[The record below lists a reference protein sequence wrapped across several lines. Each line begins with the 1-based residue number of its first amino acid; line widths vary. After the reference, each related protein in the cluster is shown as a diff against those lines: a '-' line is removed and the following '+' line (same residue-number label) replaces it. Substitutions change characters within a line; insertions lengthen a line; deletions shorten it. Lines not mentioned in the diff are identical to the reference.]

1 MIQISNATKRF
12 DQKVAISS
20 LSLDIDTG
28 VIGLVGQNG
37 AGKST
42 LLRMIAGVYQ
52 VDEGKILVDSFL
64 STSKE
69 SKELVFFLPDDPYA
83 PINSDIKSVLEFY
96 KLFYNVDEDIFDNLV
111 DKFTLPRN
119 VKINKFSKG
128 MKRLLFIA
136 LSLSIN
142 CRYLLLDEAF
152 DGLDPL
158 VLETVKE
165 QIVRICRDK
174 EKTVVVSS
182 HNVTALEK
190 LVDKFVVIH
199 DGRLSKDGD
208 LDSLGETF
216 VKYQAIFKEA
226 VDEETLTQLGL
237 NVLSYRKAGSIHNF
251 VINNSK
257 NVDVEKI
264 LDRLNPTLLENIAI
278 DANEI
283 ILLQMALAKKESK
296 HHEKA

>member
-20 LSLDIDTG
+20 LSLDIDAG

-83 PINSDIKSVLEFY
+83 PINSDINSVLEFY
-96 KLFYNVDEDIFDNLV
+96 KLFYDVDEDIFDNLV
-111 DKFTLPRN
+111 DKFTLPRK

-165 QIVRICRDK
+165 QIVRICKDK
-174 EKTVVVSS
+174 DKTVVVSS

-216 VKYQAIFKEA
+216 VKYQAIFKEPT
-226 VDEETLTQLGL
+226 DEETLTQLGL
-237 NVLSYRKAGSIHNF
+237 NVVSYRKAGSIHNF
-251 VINNSK
+251 VVNNSK
-257 NVDVEKI
+257 NIDVEKI
-264 LDRLNPTLLENIAI
+264 LDKLSPTLLENIAI

>member
-64 STSKE
+64 NTSKE

-83 PINSDIKSVLEFY
+83 PINSDINSVLEFY
-96 KLFYNVDEDIFDNLV
+96 KLFYDVDEDIFDNLV
-111 DKFTLPRN
+111 DKFTLPRK

-165 QIVRICRDK
+165 QIVRICKDK
-174 EKTVVVSS
+174 DKTVVVSS

-199 DGRLSKDGD
+199 EGRLSKDGD

-257 NVDVEKI
+257 NVDVEKL
-264 LDRLNPTLLENIAI
+264 LDKLNPTLLENIAI

>member
-20 LSLDIDTG
+20 LSLDIDAG

-64 STSKE
+64 NTSKE

-83 PINSDIKSVLEFY
+83 PINSDINSVLEFY
-96 KLFYNVDEDIFDNLV
+96 KLFYDVDEDIFDNLV
-111 DKFTLPRN
+111 DKFTLPRK

-165 QIVRICRDK
+165 QIVRICKDK
-174 EKTVVVSS
+174 DKTVVVSS

-237 NVLSYRKAGSIHNF
+237 NVVSYRKAGSIHNF

-257 NVDVEKI
+257 NIDVEKI
-264 LDRLNPTLLENIAI
+264 LDKLNPTLLENIAI

>member
-1 MIQISNATKRF
+1 MIQIKNATKRF
-12 DQKVAISS
+12 EQKTAVSS
-20 LSLDIDTG
+20 LSLDIESG

-42 LLRMIAGVYQ
+42 LLRMIAGVYRS
-52 VDEGKILVDSFL
+52 DEGNIYVDSFK

-83 PINSDIKSVLEFY
+83 PLNADARSVKEFY
-96 KLFYNVDEDIFDNLV
+96 QLFYFVDEDIFENLI
-111 DKFTLPRN
+111 DKFKLPRN
-119 VKINKFSKG
+119 VRITKFSKG

-136 LSLSIN
+136 LALSISSK
-142 CRYLLLDEAF
+142 YLLLDEAF

-165 QIVRICRDK
+165 QIVRICKDK
-174 EKTVVVSS
+174 DKTVVVSS

-190 LVDKFVVIH
+190 LVDKFVIIH
-199 DGRLSKDGD
+199 DGRLSNDGD

-216 VKYQAIFKEA
+216 VKYQAIFNEPC
-226 VDEETLTQLGL
+226 DEETLSELGL
-237 NVLSYRKAGSIHNF
+237 SVLSYRKAGSIHNF
-251 VINNSK
+251 VINNTDGK
-257 NVDVEKI
+257 DVEVALAK
-264 LDRLNPTLLENIAI
+264 LKPSLLETVAI

-283 ILLQMALAKKESK
+283 ILLQMALANKENK

>member
-83 PINSDIKSVLEFY
+83 PINSDINSVLEFY
-96 KLFYNVDEDIFDNLV
+96 KLFYDVDEDIFDNLV
-111 DKFTLPRN
+111 DKFTLPRK

-165 QIVRICRDK
+165 QIVRICKDK
-174 EKTVVVSS
+174 DKTVVVSS

-199 DGRLSKDGD
+199 DGHLSKDGD

-257 NVDVEKI
+257 NTDVEKI
-264 LDRLNPTLLENIAI
+264 LDKLNPTLLENIAI

>member
-1 MIQISNATKRF
+1 MIQINNATKRF
-12 DQKVAISS
+12 DQKTAISS
-20 LSLDIDTG
+20 LSLDIDSG

-42 LLRMIAGVYQ
+42 LLRMIAGVYNA
-52 VDEGKILVDSFL
+52 DKGEILVDSFP

-69 SKELVFFLPDDPYA
+69 SKELIFFLPDDPFA
-83 PINSDIKSVLEFY
+83 PINSNIAAVKEFY
-96 KLFYNVDEDIFDNLV
+96 QLFYCVDEDIFENLI
-111 DKFTLPRN
+111 DKFNLPRN
-119 VKINKFSKG
+119 VRVTKFSKG
-128 MKRLLFIA
+128 MRRLLFIA
-136 LSLSIN
+136 LSLSIS

-165 QIVRICRDK
+165 QIVRICKDK

-190 LVDKFVVIH
+190 LVDKFVIIH
-199 DGRLSKDGD
+199 DGRLSNDGD
-208 LDSLGETF
+208 LYSLCETF
-216 VKYQAIFKEA
+216 IKYQAIFDKA
-226 VDEETLTQLGL
+226 CDEETLLELGL

-251 VINNSK
+251 VINNK
-257 NVDVEKI
+257 ENKDVEKI
-264 LDRLNPTLLENIAI
+264 LSTLKPSLLETVAI

-283 ILLQMALAKKESK
+283 ILLQMAMANKEDK

>member
-1 MIQISNATKRF
+1 MIQINNATKRF
-12 DQKVAISS
+12 DQKTAISS
-20 LSLDIDTG
+20 LSLDIDSG

-42 LLRMIAGVYQ
+42 LLRMIAGVYNA
-52 VDEGKILVDSFL
+52 DKGEILVDSFP

-69 SKELVFFLPDDPYA
+69 SKELIFFLPDDPFA
-83 PINSDIKSVLEFY
+83 PINSNIAAVKEFY
-96 KLFYNVDEDIFDNLV
+96 QLFYCVDEDIFENLI
-111 DKFTLPRN
+111 DKFNLPRN
-119 VKINKFSKG
+119 VRVTKFSKG
-128 MKRLLFIA
+128 MRRLLFIA
-136 LSLSIN
+136 LSLSIS

-165 QIVRICRDK
+165 QIVRICKDK

-199 DGRLSKDGD
+199 DGQLSNDGD
-208 LDSLGETF
+208 IDSLGETF
-216 VKYQAIFKEA
+216 LKYQAIFAEPC
-226 VDEETLTQLGL
+226 DEETLLELGL

-251 VINNSK
+251 VIDNKDNK
-257 NVDVEKI
+257 NIENVLAK
-264 LDRLNPTLLENIAI
+264 LKPSLLETVAI

-296 HHEKA
+296 HYEKA

>member
-64 STSKE
+64 NTSKE

-83 PINSDIKSVLEFY
+83 PINSDINSVLEFY
-96 KLFYNVDEDIFDNLV
+96 KLFYDVDEDIFDNLV
-111 DKFTLPRN
+111 DKFTLPRK

-165 QIVRICRDK
+165 QIVRICKDK
-174 EKTVVVSS
+174 DKTVVVSS

-199 DGRLSKDGD
+199 DGHLSKDGD

-257 NVDVEKI
+257 NIDVEKI
-264 LDRLNPTLLENIAI
+264 LDKLNPTLLENIAI

>member
-64 STSKE
+64 NTSKE

-83 PINSDIKSVLEFY
+83 PINSDINSVLEFY
-96 KLFYNVDEDIFDNLV
+96 KLFYDVDEDIFDNLV
-111 DKFTLPRN
+111 DKFTLPRK

-165 QIVRICRDK
+165 QIVRICKDK
-174 EKTVVVSS
+174 DKTVVVSS

-257 NVDVEKI
+257 NIDVEKI
-264 LDRLNPTLLENIAI
+264 LDKLNPTLLENIAI

>member
-64 STSKE
+64 NTSKE

-83 PINSDIKSVLEFY
+83 PINSDINSVLEFY
-96 KLFYNVDEDIFDNLV
+96 KLFYDVDEDIFDNLV
-111 DKFTLPRN
+111 DKFTLPRK

-165 QIVRICRDK
+165 QIVRICKDK

-264 LDRLNPTLLENIAI
+264 LDKLNPTLLENIAI

>member
-64 STSKE
+64 NTSKE

-83 PINSDIKSVLEFY
+83 PINSDINSVLEFY
-96 KLFYNVDEDIFDNLV
+96 KLFYDVDEDIFDNLV
-111 DKFTLPRN
+111 DKFTLPRK

-165 QIVRICRDK
+165 QIVRICKDK
-174 EKTVVVSS
+174 DKTVVVSS

-257 NVDVEKI
+257 NVDVEKL
-264 LDRLNPTLLENIAI
+264 LDKLNPTLLENIAI

>member
-1 MIQISNATKRF
+1 MIQIKNATKRF
-12 DQKVAISS
+12 DQKTAVSS
-20 LSLDIDTG
+20 LSLDIDSG
-28 VIGLVGQNG
+28 IIGLVGHNG

-42 LLRMIAGVYQ
+42 LLRMIAGVYN
-52 VDEGKILVDSFL
+52 VDEGEIYVDSFI
-64 STSKE
+64 SASKE
-69 SKELVFFLPDDPYA
+69 SKELVFFLPDDPYT
-83 PINSDIKSVLEFY
+83 PINSEIKSVKEFY
-96 KLFYNVDEDIFDNLV
+96 QLFYNLDDDIFENLI
-111 DKFTLPRN
+111 DKFDLPRK

-128 MKRLLFIA
+128 MKRLLFVA
-136 LSLSIN
+136 LSLSID

-165 QIVRICRDK
+165 QIVRICKDK

-190 LVDKFVVIH
+190 LVDKFIVIH
-199 DGRLSKDGD
+199 DGKLSNDGD

-216 VKYQAIFKEA
+216 IKYQAIFEKDT
-226 VDEETLTQLGL
+226 DEETLIELGL

-251 VINNSK
+251 VIDNKENQ
-257 NVDVEKI
+257 NIEKI
-264 LDRLNPTLLENIAI
+264 LSSLKPSLLETVAI

-283 ILLQMALAKKESK
+283 ILLQMALAKKENK

>member
-64 STSKE
+64 NTSKE

-83 PINSDIKSVLEFY
+83 PINSDINSVLEFY
-96 KLFYNVDEDIFDNLV
+96 KLFYDVDEDIFDNLV
-111 DKFTLPRN
+111 DKFTLPRK

-165 QIVRICRDK
+165 QIVRICKDK

-199 DGRLSKDGD
+199 DGHLSKDGD

-257 NVDVEKI
+257 NVDVEKL
-264 LDRLNPTLLENIAI
+264 LDKLNPTLLENIAI

>member
-1 MIQISNATKRF
+1 MIQINNATKRF
-12 DQKVAISS
+12 DQKTAISS

-52 VDEGKILVDSFL
+52 VDEGEILVDSFL

-83 PINSDIKSVLEFY
+83 PINSDIHSVKEFY
-96 KLFYNVDEDIFDNLV
+96 ELFYKVDEDIFDNLI
-111 DKFTLPRN
+111 DKFNLPRK

-136 LSLSIN
+136 LSLSID
-142 CRYLLLDEAF
+142 CKYLLLDEAF

-165 QIVRICRDK
+165 QIVRICKDK
-174 EKTVVVSS
+174 EKTVLVSS

-190 LVDKFVVIH
+190 LVDKFVIIH
-199 DGRLSKDGD
+199 DGQLSSDGD

-216 VKYQAIFKEA
+216 IKYQAIFGKDT
-226 VDEETLTQLGL
+226 DEETLIELGL

-251 VINNSK
+251 VINNK
-257 NVDVEKI
+257 NNEDVEKI
-264 LDRLNPTLLENIAI
+264 LSKLNPTLLETVAI

-283 ILLQMALAKKESK
+283 ILLQMALAKKENK

>member
-20 LSLDIDTG
+20 LSLDIDAG

-64 STSKE
+64 NTSKE

-83 PINSDIKSVLEFY
+83 PINSDINSVLEFY
-96 KLFYNVDEDIFDNLV
+96 KLFYDVDEDIFDNLV
-111 DKFTLPRN
+111 DKFTLPRK

-165 QIVRICRDK
+165 QIVRICKDK
-174 EKTVVVSS
+174 DKTVVVSS

-199 DGRLSKDGD
+199 DGCLSKDGD

-237 NVLSYRKAGSIHNF
+237 NVVSYRKAGSIHNF

-257 NVDVEKI
+257 NIDVEKI
-264 LDRLNPTLLENIAI
+264 LDKLNPTLLENIAI

>member
-64 STSKE
+64 NTSKE

-83 PINSDIKSVLEFY
+83 PINSDINSVLEFY
-96 KLFYNVDEDIFDNLV
+96 KLFYDVDEDIFDNLV
-111 DKFTLPRN
+111 DKFTLPRK

-165 QIVRICRDK
+165 QIVRICKDK
-174 EKTVVVSS
+174 DKTVVVSS

-264 LDRLNPTLLENIAI
+264 LDKLNPTLLENIAI

>member
-64 STSKE
+64 NTSKE

-83 PINSDIKSVLEFY
+83 PINSDINSVLEFY
-96 KLFYNVDEDIFDNLV
+96 KLFYDVDEDIFDNLV
-111 DKFTLPRN
+111 DKFTLPRK

-165 QIVRICRDK
+165 QIVRICKDK
-174 EKTVVVSS
+174 DKTVVVSS

-199 DGRLSKDGD
+199 EGRLSKDGD

-257 NVDVEKI
+257 NADVEKL
-264 LDRLNPTLLENIAI
+264 LDKLNPTLLENIAI

>member
-64 STSKE
+64 NTSKE

-83 PINSDIKSVLEFY
+83 PINSDVNSVLEFY
-96 KLFYNVDEDIFDNLV
+96 KLFYDVDEDIFDNLV
-111 DKFTLPRN
+111 DKFTLPRK

-165 QIVRICRDK
+165 QIVRICKDK

-237 NVLSYRKAGSIHNF
+237 NVVSYRKAGSIHNF

-257 NVDVEKI
+257 NKDVEKI
-264 LDRLNPTLLENIAI
+264 LDKLNPTLLENIAI

>member
-12 DQKVAISS
+12 DQKIAISS

-28 VIGLVGQNG
+28 VVGLVGQNG

-165 QIVRICRDK
+165 QIVRICKDK

>member
-64 STSKE
+64 NTSKE

-83 PINSDIKSVLEFY
+83 PINSDINSVLEFY
-96 KLFYNVDEDIFDNLV
+96 KLFYDVDEDIFDNLV
-111 DKFTLPRN
+111 DRFTLPRK

-165 QIVRICRDK
+165 QIVRICKDK

-264 LDRLNPTLLENIAI
+264 LDKLNPTLLENIAI

>member
-1 MIQISNATKRF
+1 MIQINNATKRF
-12 DQKVAISS
+12 DQKTAISS

-52 VDEGKILVDSFL
+52 VDEGEILVDSFL
-64 STSKE
+64 STFKE
-69 SKELVFFLPDDPYA
+69 SKELVFFLPDDPYT
-83 PINSDIKSVLEFY
+83 PINSDAKSVKEFY
-96 KLFYNVDEDIFDNLV
+96 KLFYNVDEDIYESLV
-111 DKFTLPRN
+111 DKFNLPRKVN
-119 VKINKFSKG
+119 INKFSKG

-142 CRYLLLDEAF
+142 CKYLLLDEAF

-165 QIVRICRDK
+165 QIVRICKDK

-199 DGRLSKDGD
+199 DGQLSNDGD

-216 VKYQAIFKEA
+216 IKYQAIFEKEA
-226 VDEETLTQLGL
+226 DEETLIELGL

-251 VINNSK
+251 VIDNKDNK
-257 NVDVEKI
+257 DVAKI
-264 LDRLNPTLLENIAI
+264 LAKLNPSLLENIAI

-283 ILLQMALAKKESK
+283 ILLQMALAKKENK

>member
-1 MIQISNATKRF
+1 MIQINNATKRF
-12 DQKVAISS
+12 DEKVAVSS
-20 LSLDIDTG
+20 LSLDIESG

-42 LLRMIAGVYQ
+42 LLRMIAGVYRT
-52 VDEGKILVDSFL
+52 DEGEILIDSL
-64 STSKE
+64 PSTSKR
-69 SKELVFFLPDDPYA
+69 SKELVFFLPDDPYS
-83 PINSDIKSVLEFY
+83 PINSDINSVKEFY
-96 KLFYNVDEDIFDNLV
+96 QLFYFVDEDIFDNLI
-111 DKFTLPRN
+111 DKFNLPRR

-128 MKRLLFIA
+128 MRRLLFIA
-136 LSLSIN
+136 LSLSIS

-165 QIVRICRDK
+165 QIVRICKDK

-190 LVDKFVVIH
+190 LVDKFVIIH
-199 DGRLSKDGD
+199 DGRLSNDGD

-216 VKYQAIFKEA
+216 IKYQAIFDKA
-226 VDEETLTQLGL
+226 CDEETLLELGL

-251 VINNSK
+251 VINNK
-257 NVDVEKI
+257 ENKDVEKI
-264 LDRLNPTLLENIAI
+264 LSTLKPSLLETVAI

-283 ILLQMALAKKESK
+283 ILLQMAMANKEDK

>member
-1 MIQISNATKRF
+1 MIQINNATKRF
-12 DQKVAISS
+12 DEKVAVSS
-20 LSLDIDTG
+20 LSLDIESG

-42 LLRMIAGVYQ
+42 LLRMIAGVYRA
-52 VDEGKILVDSFL
+52 DEGEILIDSL
-64 STSKE
+64 PSTSKR
-69 SKELVFFLPDDPYA
+69 SKEFVFFLPDDPYA
-83 PINSDIKSVLEFY
+83 PINSDINSVKEFY
-96 KLFYNVDEDIFDNLV
+96 QLFYFVDEDIFDNLI
-111 DKFTLPRN
+111 DKFNLPRR

-128 MKRLLFIA
+128 MRRLLFIA
-136 LSLSIN
+136 LSLSIS

-165 QIVRICRDK
+165 QIVRICKDK

-190 LVDKFVVIH
+190 LVDKFVIIH
-199 DGRLSKDGD
+199 DGRLSNDGD

-216 VKYQAIFKEA
+216 IKYQAIFDKA
-226 VDEETLTQLGL
+226 CDEETLLELGL

-251 VINNSK
+251 VINNK
-257 NVDVEKI
+257 ENKDVEKI
-264 LDRLNPTLLENIAI
+264 LSTLKPSLLETVAI

-283 ILLQMALAKKESK
+283 ILLQMAMANKEDK

>member
-64 STSKE
+64 NTSKE

-83 PINSDIKSVLEFY
+83 PINSDINSVLEFY
-96 KLFYNVDEDIFDNLV
+96 KLFYDVDEDIFDNLV
-111 DKFTLPRN
+111 DKFTLPRK

-165 QIVRICRDK
+165 QIVRICKDK
-174 EKTVVVSS
+174 DKTVVVSS

-199 DGRLSKDGD
+199 DGHLSKDGD

-216 VKYQAIFKEA
+216 VKYQAIFKEV

-237 NVLSYRKAGSIHNF
+237 NVISYRKAGSIHNF

-264 LDRLNPTLLENIAI
+264 LDKLNPTLLENIAI

>member
-64 STSKE
+64 NTSKE

-83 PINSDIKSVLEFY
+83 PINSDINSVLEFY
-96 KLFYNVDEDIFDNLV
+96 KLFYDVDEDIFDNLV
-111 DKFTLPRN
+111 DKFTLPRK

-165 QIVRICRDK
+165 QIVRICKDK
-174 EKTVVVSS
+174 DKTVVVSS

-257 NVDVEKI
+257 NTDVEKI
-264 LDRLNPTLLENIAI
+264 LDKLNPTLLENIAI

>member
-64 STSKE
+64 NTSKE

-83 PINSDIKSVLEFY
+83 PINSDVNSVLEFY
-96 KLFYNVDEDIFDNLV
+96 ELFYQVDEDIFDNLV
-111 DKFTLPRN
+111 DKFTLPRK

-165 QIVRICRDK
+165 QIVRICKDK

-190 LVDKFVVIH
+190 LVNKFVVIH

-226 VDEETLTQLGL
+226 ADEETLTQLGL

-257 NVDVEKI
+257 NVNVEKI
-264 LDRLNPTLLENIAI
+264 LDKLNPTLLENIAI

-283 ILLQMALAKKESK
+283 ILLQIALAKKESK

>member
-1 MIQISNATKRF
+1 MIQINNATKRF
-12 DQKVAISS
+12 DQKTAISS

-52 VDEGKILVDSFL
+52 VDEGEILVDSFL

-69 SKELVFFLPDDPYA
+69 SKELVFFLPDDPYT
-83 PINSDIKSVLEFY
+83 PINSDAKSVKEFY
-96 KLFYNVDEDIFDNLV
+96 KLFYNVDEDIYESLV
-111 DKFTLPRN
+111 DKFNLPRKVN
-119 VKINKFSKG
+119 INKFSKG

-142 CRYLLLDEAF
+142 CKYLLLDEAF

-165 QIVRICRDK
+165 QIVRICKDK

-199 DGRLSKDGD
+199 DGQLSNDGV

-216 VKYQAIFKEA
+216 IKYQAIFEKEA
-226 VDEETLTQLGL
+226 DEETLIELGL

-251 VINNSK
+251 VIDNKDNK
-257 NVDVEKI
+257 DVAKI
-264 LDRLNPTLLENIAI
+264 LSKLNPSLLENIAI

-283 ILLQMALAKKESK
+283 ILLQMALAKKENK

>member
-64 STSKE
+64 NTSKE

-83 PINSDIKSVLEFY
+83 PINSDINSVLEFY
-96 KLFYNVDEDIFDNLV
+96 KLFYDVDEDIFDNLV
-111 DKFTLPRN
+111 DKFTLPRK

-165 QIVRICRDK
+165 QIVRICKDK
-174 EKTVVVSS
+174 DKTVVVSS

-190 LVDKFVVIH
+190 LVEKFVVIH

-257 NVDVEKI
+257 NIDVEKI
-264 LDRLNPTLLENIAI
+264 LDKLNPTLLENIAI

>member
-64 STSKE
+64 NTSKE

-83 PINSDIKSVLEFY
+83 PINSDINSVLEFY
-96 KLFYNVDEDIFDNLV
+96 KLFYDVDEDIFDNLV
-111 DKFTLPRN
+111 DKFTLPRK

-165 QIVRICRDK
+165 QIVRICKDK

-199 DGRLSKDGD
+199 DGRISKDGD

-257 NVDVEKI
+257 NTDVEKI
-264 LDRLNPTLLENIAI
+264 LDKLNPTLLENIAI

>member
-64 STSKE
+64 NTSKE

-83 PINSDIKSVLEFY
+83 PINSDINSVLEFY
-96 KLFYNVDEDIFDNLV
+96 KLFYDVDEDIFDNLV
-111 DKFTLPRN
+111 DKFTLPRK

-165 QIVRICRDK
+165 QIVRICKDK

-257 NVDVEKI
+257 NIDVEKI
-264 LDRLNPTLLENIAI
+264 LDKLNPTLLENIAI

>member
-64 STSKE
+64 NTSKE

-83 PINSDIKSVLEFY
+83 PINSDINSVLEFY
-96 KLFYNVDEDIFDNLV
+96 KLFYDVDEDIFDNLV
-111 DKFTLPRN
+111 DKFTLPRK

-165 QIVRICRDK
+165 QIVRICKDK
-174 EKTVVVSS
+174 DKTVVVSS

-199 DGRLSKDGD
+199 EGRLSKDGD

-257 NVDVEKI
+257 NIDVEKI
-264 LDRLNPTLLENIAI
+264 LDKLNPTLLENIAI

>member
-1 MIQISNATKRF
+1 
-12 DQKVAISS
+12 
-20 LSLDIDTG
+20 
-28 VIGLVGQNG
+28 
-37 AGKST
+37 
-42 LLRMIAGVYQ
+42 
-52 VDEGKILVDSFL
+52 
-64 STSKE
+64 
-69 SKELVFFLPDDPYA
+69 
-83 PINSDIKSVLEFY
+83 
-96 KLFYNVDEDIFDNLV
+96 
-111 DKFTLPRN
+111 
-119 VKINKFSKG
+119 

-142 CRYLLLDEAF
+142 CKYLLLDEAF

-165 QIVRICRDK
+165 QIVRICKDK

-199 DGRLSKDGD
+199 DGQLSNDGD

-216 VKYQAIFKEA
+216 IKYQAIFEKEA
-226 VDEETLTQLGL
+226 DEETLIELGL

-251 VINNSK
+251 VIDNKDNK
-257 NVDVEKI
+257 DVAKI
-264 LDRLNPTLLENIAI
+264 LSKLNPSLLENIAI

-283 ILLQMALAKKESK
+283 ILLQMALAKKENK